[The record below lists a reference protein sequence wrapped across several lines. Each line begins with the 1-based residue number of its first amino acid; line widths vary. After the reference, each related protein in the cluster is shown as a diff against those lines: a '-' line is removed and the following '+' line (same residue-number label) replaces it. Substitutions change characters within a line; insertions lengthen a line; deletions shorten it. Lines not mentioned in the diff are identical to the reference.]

1 MRKWWNENMN
11 LKKRFERATKRV
23 WRLKERPDDII
34 LLELYALYKQVTEGD
49 ARSPRPIRDGL
60 VGMAKWRAWRKLRGI
75 TVNEAMERYCGI
87 VDRLMSGDAN
97 PAVS

>member
-1 MRKWWNENMN
+1 MD

-87 VDRLMSGDAN
+87 VDRLMSGGAN

>member
-1 MRKWWNENMN
+1 MD

-23 WRLKERPDDII
+23 WRLKERPDDMI

-87 VDRLMSGDAN
+87 VDRLMSGGAN

>member
-1 MRKWWNENMN
+1 MD

-23 WRLKERPDDII
+23 WRLKERPDDMI

-87 VDRLMSGDAN
+87 VDRLMSGGTN

>member
-1 MRKWWNENMN
+1 MRKWWDENMD